1 MEGDPDTFLSVQRL
15 TQSMFFL
22 PRIPYFLLPPFFPS
36 PLPSPSSPF
45 SFPFFPSPPLFP
57 SPLPFFLSPTSLFPL
72 PYFPFPSSLLPFHSS
87 LLTPLSPLPPLP
99 LHFFI
104 STVPSDSPLDF
115 VTPSLY
121 ALLADS
127 AEWSALSHPIPAR
140 FPPFLPVFS
149 HPFPLLLPV
158 LSLPLLPLPLRPGRR
173 CLQFDPNFS
182 IGHTH
187 S

>member
-22 PRIPYFLLPPFFPS
+22 PRLPSFLLPPFSPS
-36 PLPSPSSPF
+36 PPPPLPSHPLFRSLLPF
-45 SFPFFPSPPLFP
+45 SL
-57 SPLPFFLSPTSLFPL
+57 
-72 PYFPFPSSLLPFHSS
+72 FPSSLLPSS

-127 AEWSALSHPIPAR
+127 AEWNALSLPIPACL
-140 FPPFLPVFS
+140 FPSLPTS
-149 HPFPLLLPV
+149 SIRPFPSLTVPS
-158 LSLPLLPLPLRPGRR
+158 LSSRPEAYT
-173 CLQFDPNFS
+173 
-182 IGHTH
+182 I
-187 S
+187 